1 MWNRWTTDVTGFN
14 KTTCS
19 NLTDKITVIN
29 SDLVHT
35 LVLENVSWEWRKNFI
50 RLGPLRPLKTRVWLF
65 LLFSYHLPHA
75 RELWDTHRARM
86 FTLKLWSYTKEYAP
100 ATSSGLSG
108 RTQPEKISFSYR
120 VTWIFFFFNNLK
132 HQSLV
137 KQDTLFKG
145 RKYKDATS
153 FPHGI
158 KQPTKWLN
166 LKKSLNTKVST
177 VFWCFVFVFLRQGA
191 PLWWLR

>member
-1 MWNRWTTDVTGFN
+1 MWNRRTTDVTRFN

-50 RLGPLRPLKTRVWLF
+50 RLGPLRPLKTKVWLF

-108 RTQPEKISFSYR
+108 RTQPERISFSYR
-120 VTWIFFFFNNLK
+120 VTWIFIYIYIIWNVNPLSSKTLYLK
-132 HQSLV
+132 
-137 KQDTLFKG
+137 DG
-145 RKYKDATS
+145 N
-153 FPHGI
+153 I
-158 KQPTKWLN
+158 KMLQF
-166 LKKSLNTKVST
+166 ST
-177 VFWCFVFVFLRQGA
+177 WN
-191 PLWWLR
+191 